1 MYGSETWAVTGMDMN
16 WYKAQYY
23 LAVPAFKRRTQTGT
37 SEYEGTVETRGRFDV
52 IQKSKCQKDNFAP
65 V

>member
-23 LAVPAFKRRTQTGT
+23 LAVPAFKPRTQSGT
-37 SEYEGTVETRGRFDV
+37 SEYEETVETRVRFDV
-52 IQKSKCQKDNFAP
+52 IQKSKCQEDNFAP